1 MTANFYPR
9 PPRGGRPGQR
19 HCADHLQNFYPR
31 PPRGG
36 RPCSCRRRVPPA
48 GISIHALRE
57 EGDALQPSLA
67 GASFYFYPRPPR
79 GGRRSF
85 SRRTL
90 GFFRISIHAL
100 REEGDVAADAE
111 LYVAEKFLSTPS
123 ARRATRRSE
132 QSRHVSAYFYP
143 RPPRGG
149 RRLVLLISAGRI
161 YFYPRPP
168 RGGRPAPQPVVTFV
182 NLFLSTPSARR
193 ATRRSEQ
200 SRHVSAYFYPR
211 PPRGGRRLVLLIS
224 AGRIYF
230 YPRPPR
236 GGRPRLRVL
245 DPFVLEISIHALRE
259 EGDDDP
265 ADDRIPIVVI
275 SIHALREEGDLMM
288 LCSSVSAIL
297 FLSTPSARRATRA
310 EKAAEA
316 AREISIHALREEGD
330 RRASAWPRS

>member
-168 RGGRPAPQPVVTFV
+168 RGGR
-182 NLFLSTPSARR
+182 
-193 ATRRSEQ
+193 
-200 SRHVSAYFYPR
+200 
-211 PPRGGRRLVLLIS
+211 RLVLLIS

-236 GGRPRLRVL
+236 GGRPHDVM
-245 DPFVLEISIHALRE
+245 FVCQCNFISIHALRE
-259 EGDDDP
+259 EGD
-265 ADDRIPIVVI
+265 AG
-275 SIHALREEGDLMM
+275 REGRRGRPGNFYPRPPRGGRPQGICMAPFLTG
-288 LCSSVSAIL
+288 
-297 FLSTPSARRATRA
+297 FLSTPSARRAT
-310 EKAAEA
+310 
-316 AREISIHALREEGD
+316 
-330 RRASAWPRS
+330 SAPTWMPTGP

>member
-1 MTANFYPR
+1 MSIRPLPRMTANFYPR

-123 ARRATRRSE
+123 ARRATT
-132 QSRHVSAYFYP
+132 A
-143 RPPRGG
+143 RPMIKP
-149 RRLVLLISAGRI
+149 
-161 YFYPRPP
+161 
-168 RGGRPAPQPVVTFV
+168 
-182 NLFLSTPSARR
+182 
-193 ATRRSEQ
+193 
-200 SRHVSAYFYPR
+200 
-211 PPRGGRRLVLLIS
+211 
-224 AGRIYF
+224 
-230 YPRPPR
+230 
-236 GGRPRLRVL
+236 
-245 DPFVLEISIHALRE
+245 
-259 EGDDDP
+259 
-265 ADDRIPIVVI
+265 
-275 SIHALREEGDLMM
+275 
-288 LCSSVSAIL
+288 CSV

-310 EKAAEA
+310 PAC
-316 AREISIHALREEGD
+316 RHLCQLISIHALREEGD
-330 RRASAWPRS
+330 TTV